1 MRITNISARA
11 VLSASIRD
19 PHRPLEIHFRSPYG
33 EGKGRWLGPLPAPGE
48 ELDAEV
54 ELDGLLIRWVDVVP
68 APGEGPVIALEEGL
82 TVLRGTLE
90 DIEEDGTAYLTI
102 GDSEVSFECIG
113 EPMAVG
119 GTVEIRTDALCLY
132 PAFHNPL

>member
-1 MRITNISARA
+1 M
-11 VLSASIRD
+11 
-19 PHRPLEIHFRSPYG
+19 
-33 EGKGRWLGPLPAPGE
+33 
-48 ELDAEV
+48 
-54 ELDGLLIRWVDVVP
+54 
-68 APGEGPVIALEEGL
+68 
-82 TVLRGTLE
+82 LRGTLE
-90 DIEEDGTAYLTI
+90 DIDEDGTAYMLI